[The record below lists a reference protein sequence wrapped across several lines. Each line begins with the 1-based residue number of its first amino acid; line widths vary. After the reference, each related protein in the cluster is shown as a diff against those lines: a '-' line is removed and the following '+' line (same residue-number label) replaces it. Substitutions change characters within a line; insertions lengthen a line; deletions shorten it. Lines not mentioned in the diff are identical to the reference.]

1 MSQEKT
7 VPGISPRA
15 DWRDPESYKSLVDLD
30 RAGWA
35 WEWLKRNPDFST
47 AAGRLPNVLSSLS
60 PSGAERRLK
69 AAQPRILRIQNPGP
83 FEHWGVFFHHWRCPA
98 GYGRLLAARLQS
110 IGARRGSAAH
120 CIRPHRR
127 LRPPMLCVNCDRVVL
142 RQIRARAFQ
151 RWFAPPPTEGGG
163 RQCSRWPGVLPLPAV
178 GLTAHGG
185 EGPGVATA
193 VRTLPPRSST
203 ARSLSAG
210 APGQALGYYAA
221 RLGRRNSG
229 REPAAGGS
237 GDLRGDGG
245 ARPLGVRLPLPH
257 ATACPRG
264 GGDGQRRL
272 PGTSEA
278 GKRGKGRLLMG
289 EGLKPARERC
299 PARNS

>member
-7 VPGISPRA
+7 VPGISPCA

-47 AAGRLPNVLSSLS
+47 ATGRLPNVLSSLS

-83 FEHWGVFFHHWRCPA
+83 FEHWGVFFHHWHCPA
-98 GYGRLLAARLQS
+98 GYGRLLVARPQS
-110 IGARRGSAAH
+110 MGARRGSAAH
-120 CIRPHRR
+120 CIRTPRR
-127 LRPPMLCVNCDRVVL
+127 LRPPVFCVNSHCIVL
-142 RQIRARAFQ
+142 RRMRACAFQ
-151 RWFAPPPTEGGG
+151 RWFAPPPTDGGG
-163 RQCSRWPGVLPLPAV
+163 RQCSRRPGVLPLPAV
-178 GLTAHGG
+178 GSPAHGG

-193 VRTLPPRSST
+193 VRTLPPRPST
-203 ARSLSAG
+203 ARFLSAG
-210 APGQALGYYAA
+210 APGQALGNDAA

-289 EGLKPARERC
+289 EGLKPARERW